1 MVIFWFWSVYYSIPH
16 LKQYL
21 VLSKQHSVRKLT
33 LKLICKMCTCD
44 LKTTVSPWALQTQ
57 VCIPALPLA
66 CTRMEFTWKLS
77 TPWFIIFERAK
88 LWYLVLPW
96 NQLTSSSYMVPAASQ
111 TGANKGS
118 SQSTR
123 FLLVCF
129 GDKRVN
135 SNETIVWPWIP
146 FEPTVKIRVGQ
157 QALCPGNSPP
167 ALCVPGSGTPKRSHS
182 PGFL

>member
-66 CTRMEFTWKLS
+66 CTRMEFRWKLS
-77 TPWFIIFERAK
+77 TPWFIIFERTK
-88 LWYLVLPW
+88 LRYLVLPW
-96 NQLTSSSYMVPAASQ
+96 NQVTSSSYMVPAASQ
-111 TGANKGS
+111 TGVNKGS
-118 SQSTR
+118 SQRTR
-123 FLLVCF
+123 FPLVCF

-135 SNETIVWPWIP
+135 SNETIIWPWIP
-146 FEPTVKIRVGQ
+146 FEPMEKIRAGQ
-157 QALCPGNSPP
+157 
-167 ALCVPGSGTPKRSHS
+167 
-182 PGFL
+182 